1 MKEQTFIRNNI
12 KKWERAETIADEA
25 ATQSPAT
32 LAEVYVDITADL
44 SYAKTHYPYS
54 RMTVYLNGLSAALHN
69 AIYSNKREPARR
81 LITYWTREMP
91 LVLYDARR
99 LLLVSLL
106 IFLAS
111 ALVGALSQMADP
123 SYCRLIMGDAYM
135 DMTEANIAAGKP
147 MNVYGGMPETMMFG
161 AITLNNIGVAFRIF
175 VMGLFTSIVSGLM
188 LFYNGVMMGC
198 FDAYFAQHGQLGI
211 CLSTTML
218 HGTLELSAIV
228 ISGAAGLALG
238 NGWLFPGTYTRLAS
252 FRRGA
257 RRGLKIVF
265 STVPMF
271 IVAGFIES
279 FITRMSDLT
288 IIGRLAIIVPSAA
301 FVLFYYVYWPVRV
314 HRRMAR
320 QQRNKTT
327 ETNNI

>member
-1 MKEQTFIRNNI
+1 
-12 KKWERAETIADEA
+12 
-25 ATQSPAT
+25 
-32 LAEVYVDITADL
+32 
-44 SYAKTHYPYS
+44 
-54 RMTVYLNGLSAALHN
+54 
-69 AIYSNKREPARR
+69 
-81 LITYWTREMP
+81 
-91 LVLYDARR
+91 
-99 LLLVSLL
+99 
-106 IFLAS
+106 
-111 ALVGALSQMADP
+111 
-123 SYCRLIMGDAYM
+123 
-135 DMTEANIAAGKP
+135 
-147 MNVYGGMPETMMFG
+147 
-161 AITLNNIGVAFRIF
+161 
-175 VMGLFTSIVSGLM
+175 M

>member
-12 KKWERAETIADEA
+12 QKWERAETLVGEA

-32 LAEVYVDITADL
+32 LAEAYVDITGDL
-44 SYAKTHYPYS
+44 SYAQTHYPDS
-54 RMTVYLNGLSAALHN
+54 QMTVYLNGLSAALHN
-69 AIYSNKREPARR
+69 ALYSNKREPARR
-81 LITYWTREMP
+81 FITYWTHEMP

-111 ALVGALSQMADP
+111 ALVGAWSQMGDP
-123 SYCRLIMGDAYM
+123 SYCRLLMGDAYM
-135 DMTEANIAAGKP
+135 DMTEANIANGKP
-147 MNVYGGMPETMMFG
+147 MNVYGSMPQTLMVG
-161 AITLNNIGVAFRIF
+161 SITLNNIGVAINVF
-175 VMGLFTSIVSGLM
+175 VMGLFTSIAPALL
-188 LFYNGVMMGC
+188 LFYNGLMIGC
-198 FDAYFAQHGQLGI
+198 FDAFFAQHGLLGM

-228 ISGAAGLALG
+228 IAGAAGLALG

-257 RRGLKIVF
+257 RRGLKIVV
-265 STVPMF
+265 STVPLF

-279 FITRMSDLT
+279 FITRMDFLPLPV
-288 IIGRLAIIVPSAA
+288 RLAIIVPSAA
-301 FVLFYYVYWPVRV
+301 FVLFYYVYWPLRV
-314 HRRMAR
+314 HRRTAR
-320 QQRNKTT
+320 QHDTKQ
-327 ETNNI
+327 IDMI